1 VTQSQTLNASE
12 TSLALSQ
19 SQTIAGYQ
27 AINVEHSQKGRAIL
41 FAQFDARQTPAVKE
55 TQLDTFARDFL
66 RRVAGELTIDPA
78 EMKSF
83 AFDSASPSQKII
95 AWTREIDGVAVRD
108 SRLALVFARL
118 PDGYHLIEIRNRT
131 YGHVTPQKRPDGAR
145 LDAARISQVIKSKD
159 PKIDA
164 SGDHYLLETKKGTD
178 RLYPATWYT
187 VTTADGQTFTLT
199 FTGGHE
205 PRLLEAYNHRVET
218 TVEGMVYPRF
228 WGEAPRSEPIGEI
241 TVETPQG
248 GVTLDENGQTQ
259 SAPPS
264 GRTTIRTAWFSG
276 FATAS
281 LPP

>member
-1 VTQSQTLNASE
+1 MRHHTADHFSIRRWAELIMVALLVNGCRPVVPERSKLWSERAASDFARLVKSGRQVTQSQTLNASE

-199 FTGGHE
+199 FT
-205 PRLLEAYNHRVET
+205 
-218 TVEGMVYPRF
+218 
-228 WGEAPRSEPIGEI
+228 
-241 TVETPQG
+241 
-248 GVTLDENGQTQ
+248 
-259 SAPPS
+259 
-264 GRTTIRTAWFSG
+264 
-276 FATAS
+276 AS
-281 LPP
+281 